1 LIVIAMPSGPREARP
16 DDTLG
21 IESEIARLP
30 DAQLRI

>member
-1 LIVIAMPSGPREARP
+1 MPPGPREARP
-16 DDTLG
+16 DDRLG